1 MVPVHPADSEML
13 GMSWNVKH
21 VDTVLPFRL
30 RSAPKIF
37 TAVTDA
43 LQYILQKQ
51 RIVDILLYLDDF
63 LLQGRPI
70 KADCEKGLH
79 IAMEISMYCRLGVP
93 IAVHKMK
100 GPTQVLTFLG
110 IEMDSERMEVRL
122 SEDKLHRIQE
132 EIKLWTRRKSTNK
145 RNLLALIGQLQHA
158 CCIVRLG
165 WTSLRLNKGF
175 QSDLQWW
182 AQFLVSWNGVGIM
195 QQRKVPT

>member
-1 MVPVHPADSEML
+1 ML

-37 TAVTDA
+37 TAVTGA

-79 IAMEISMYCRLGVP
+79 IAMEMCCRLGVP
-93 IAVHKMK
+93 VAVHKTK
-100 GPTQVLTFLG
+100 DPTQVLTF
-110 IEMDSERMEVRL
+110 
-122 SEDKLHRIQE
+122 H
-132 EIKLWTRRKSTNK
+132 
-145 RNLLALIGQLQHA
+145 
-158 CCIVRLG
+158 
-165 WTSLRLNKGF
+165 
-175 QSDLQWW
+175 
-182 AQFLVSWNGVGIM
+182 
-195 QQRKVPT
+195 